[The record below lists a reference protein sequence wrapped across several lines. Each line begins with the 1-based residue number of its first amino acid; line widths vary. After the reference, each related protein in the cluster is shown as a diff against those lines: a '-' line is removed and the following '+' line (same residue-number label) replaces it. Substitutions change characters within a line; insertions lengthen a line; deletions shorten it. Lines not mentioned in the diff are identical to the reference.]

1 MSPKKLILALLLILP
16 ALLACAGSATAEEFE
31 DAAIRLERNVTDDD
45 AEAVLFV
52 KTEESGLASLLVVA
66 PDGRRIANLTSRNR
80 RNLGAREVLLESPEP
95 APAPVLAAYPEGTY
109 RFIGRTFDGDEIRAE
124 AELSHDFPPAAS
136 LTFPA
141 DGGSAPAAGLAIEW
155 EPVPGVAG
163 YFLEVEEEE
172 SETALEVELPASAT
186 SFTPSADWLVP
197 GLVYVI
203 GIGTIGENGNRTFIE
218 TTFTVTE

>member
-1 MSPKKLILALLLILP
+1 MSLRKLILALVLILP
-16 ALLACAGSATAEEFE
+16 TLLACAGPATAEEFE
-31 DAAIRLERNVTDDD
+31 EAAIRLERNVTDDD

-66 PDGRRIANLTSRNR
+66 PDGRRVANLASRNR

-95 APAPVLAAYPEGTY
+95 APAPVLAAFPAGTY
-109 RFIGRTFDGDEIRAE
+109 HFIGRTFDGDEIRAE
-124 AELSHDFPPAAS
+124 AELSHDFPDAAI

-141 DGGSAPAAGLAIEW
+141 DGASVPAAGLVIEW
-155 EPVPGVAG
+155 EPVPGVSG

-186 SFTPSADWLVP
+186 HFSPSADWLVP
-197 GLVYVI
+197 GSVYVI
-203 GIGTIGENGNRTFIE
+203 GIGTIGENGNRTFVE